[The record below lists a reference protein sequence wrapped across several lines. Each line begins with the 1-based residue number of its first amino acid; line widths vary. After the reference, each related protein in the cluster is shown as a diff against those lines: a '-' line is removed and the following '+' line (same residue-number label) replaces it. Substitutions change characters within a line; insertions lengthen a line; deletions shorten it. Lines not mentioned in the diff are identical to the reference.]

1 MTTPDTKNLYSL
13 SHLTFSE
20 FRFLTSIHLFSPAF
34 ITHPIVGQP
43 SATMAF
49 FHFDKAA
56 KLLLHPSFWPNINES
71 YCLVVENNY
80 YKI

>member
-13 SHLTFSE
+13 SHLTSSE
-20 FRFLTSIHLFSPAF
+20 FRFLTSIHIFSPAL

-49 FHFDKAA
+49 FYFAKAA
-56 KLLLHPSFWPNINES
+56 KPRLRPPFWPNLNES
-71 YCLVVENNY
+71 CCLVVENHY